1 MNVAQYV
8 NVLLLSLAFQ
18 GYLISVNPPLAISW
32 SRWSL
37 LTPRLL
43 CCQLNPN
50 PFFAGSGPS
59 PFPLAQSDPFGLC
72 ILLYPAAF
80 QGWGHPIWPETE
92 VLPLEMGAVEDEK
105 GESWRSHCV
114 TAFVAVFLVRS
125 GNPSEE
131 LEWNCSGWGYIFLSI
146 LFNEPFYPPDQTEPD
161 RTGDLGIA
169 NGSEFFFSF
178 NLKITQEMLNI
189 EKLEN
194 MHDQKKEKEHL

>member
-1 MNVAQYV
+1 MFNLGSNWQKKLLVNYSIKKYILMNVAQYV

-125 GNPSEE
+125 GNPSEVGMK
-131 LEWNCSGWGYIFLSI
+131 LFGVGVYISKHSL
-146 LFNEPFYPPDQTEPD
+146 
-161 RTGDLGIA
+161 
-169 NGSEFFFSF
+169 
-178 NLKITQEMLNI
+178 
-189 EKLEN
+189 
-194 MHDQKKEKEHL
+194 